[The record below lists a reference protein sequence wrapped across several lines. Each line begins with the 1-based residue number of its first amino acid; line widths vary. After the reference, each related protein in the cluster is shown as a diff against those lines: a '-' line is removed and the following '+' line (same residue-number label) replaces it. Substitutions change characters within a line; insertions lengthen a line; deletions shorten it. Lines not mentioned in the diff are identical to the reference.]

1 VHENSPYVPL
11 KRYSKTDMDVI
22 ETQVWAEV
30 GYTFDYAFDNNNYM
44 FKYTVNGVEV
54 DTSFYSALTNIY
66 HDLGYYPS

>member
-1 VHENSPYVPL
+1 
-11 KRYSKTDMDVI
+11 MDVI